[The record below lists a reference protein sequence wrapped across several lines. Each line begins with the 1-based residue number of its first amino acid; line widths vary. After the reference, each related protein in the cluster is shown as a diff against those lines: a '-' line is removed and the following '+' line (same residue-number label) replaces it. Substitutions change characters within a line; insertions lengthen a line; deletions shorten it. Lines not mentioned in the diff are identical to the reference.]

1 MRLDELPEK
10 LQRAIEE
17 GGVKMRSVLTAAELL
32 TWNSGEIKEGKEEN
46 MVMEFAQ
53 QYEKLT
59 DDEKSEL
66 IETARLAL
74 SPPSV
79 FN

>member
-1 MRLDELPEK
+1 
-10 LQRAIEE
+10 
-17 GGVKMRSVLTAAELL
+17 MRSVLTAAELL
-32 TWNSGEIKEGKEEN
+32 TCHSGEIKEGKEEN

-74 SPPSV
+74 SPPSILD
-79 FN
+79 